1 MRVSLIKRKTVLDFA
16 TANAGGRI
24 PFEHWLTLI
33 NMADWGVPSDI
44 KKTFRSADILGK
56 SSNRVVFDIGG
67 NNYRIICTYHFGAT
81 TVYLYVKWI
90 GTHAAYTSICQRN
103 EQYSIN
109 NY

>member
-1 MRVSLIKRKTVLDFA
+1 
-16 TANAGGRI
+16 
-24 PFEHWLTLI
+24 
-33 NMADWGVPSDI
+33 MADWEMPSDI

-67 NNYRIICTYHFGAT
+67 NNYRIICSFLFGAE

-90 GTHAAYTSICQRN
+90 GTHTAYTSICQRN
-103 EQYSIN
+103 EQYSVN